1 MKFKVMTLFPEM
13 ILNGLHTSIIG
24 KAVDNN
30 IISIEAVN
38 IRDYSSD
45 KHKHVDDY
53 PYGGGAGMVMSAEP
67 VYNCYMDICSN
78 ENTRVVYLTPTGH
91 TFNQEMAKE
100 FAKEDELIF
109 LCGHYEGIDERVI
122 EKIVTDKISIGDY
135 VLSGGELASM
145 VMIDAIARMVPGV
158 LTNDESGCEE
168 SFENNL
174 LEYPQYTRPRVWQGM
189 EVPEVLLGGHHANIS
204 KWRKEESIKR
214 TMKYRPDLL
223 EKAQLSDR
231 EKQFLEKYKINL

>member
-1 MKFKVMTLFPEM
+1 
-13 ILNGLHTSIIG
+13 
-24 KAVDNN
+24 
-30 IISIEAVN
+30 
-38 IRDYSSD
+38 
-45 KHKHVDDY
+45 
-53 PYGGGAGMVMSAEP
+53 MVMSAEP

-122 EKIVTDKISIGDY
+122 DKIVTDKISIGDY

-158 LTNDESGCEE
+158 LTNDESFGISPVYKTPCMAG
-168 SFENNL
+168 
-174 LEYPQYTRPRVWQGM
+174 Y
-189 EVPEVLLGGHHANIS
+189 GGA
-204 KWRKEESIKR
+204 
-214 TMKYRPDLL
+214 
-223 EKAQLSDR
+223 
-231 EKQFLEKYKINL
+231 